1 MNHAPQSTIPLS
13 ILDLVGV
20 PSGGTVTGALRSAMD
35 AVKLADELGFQ
46 RYWFAE
52 HHNSDTFASSAT
64 SLLIG
69 HAAALTKRI
78 RVGAGGVM
86 LPNHSPLVVA
96 EQFGTLA
103 RLHGDRID
111 LGLGRAP
118 GTDPITARALRRTD
132 SGAQSFADEIFDLQ
146 GYFSAT
152 GQARR
157 APIKAIT
164 SAGTRVP
171 LWVLGSSTAGA
182 SIAGQ
187 LGLPLAVASHFAP
200 VQLIEA
206 IAVYREH
213 FNPAAPTASIDAP
226 YVMAGVNVMVADS
239 DDEARFR
246 FSTVEQM
253 FLNINRGVRGQI
265 ATPHHNLEAIASAQE
280 IAAVRSTIS
289 VSAVGTPRTV
299 RTQLERFVESTGV
312 DEVLVVTYSHD
323 PAVRLH
329 SLRLLARAWQLPSAS
344 RVTAR
349 NRLAAAGWGRARAGR
364 CG

>member
-1 MNHAPQSTIPLS
+1 MNQAPEPTIPLS

-20 PSGGTVTGALRSAMD
+20 PGGGTVTGALRSAMD
-35 AVKLADELGFQ
+35 AVRLADELGFT

-64 SLLIG
+64 SVLIG

-86 LPNHSPLVVA
+86 LPNHSPLVIA

-103 RLHGDRID
+103 RLHGNRID

-118 GTDPITARALRRTD
+118 GTDPVTAQALRRSD
-132 SGAQSFADEIFDLQ
+132 SGARSFAEEIFDLH
-146 GYFSAT
+146 GYFSTT
-152 GQARR
+152 GRARR

-171 LWVLGSSTAGA
+171 LWVLGSSTGGA

-187 LGLPLAVASHFAP
+187 LGLPLALASHFAP
-200 VQLIEA
+200 AQLTEA
-206 IAVYREH
+206 IAVYREQ
-213 FNPAAPTASIDAP
+213 FDPAAPTASIDTP
-226 YVMAGVNVMVADS
+226 YVMAGVNVMVADTE
-239 DDEARFR
+239 DEARFR

-253 FLNINRGVRGQI
+253 FLGINRGTRGQI
-265 ATPHHNLEAIASAQE
+265 ATPHHNLEAIASPQE
-280 IAAVRSTIS
+280 IAVVRSTLA
-289 VSAVGTPRTV
+289 VSAVGTPGTV
-299 RTQLERFVESTGV
+299 RAQLERFAESTGV

-329 SLRLLARAWQLPSAS
+329 SLRLLARAWQLPGTTR

-349 NRLAAAGWGRARAGR
+349 NGFAAAVQ
-364 CG
+364 